1 MLEPKII
8 YEDSAVIVVDKP
20 AGLPVHADGKNEK
33 ATLVDWL
40 LTHYPDLSG
49 VGEVQKLP
57 SGEILERPGIVH
69 RLDAQT
75 SGVLVV
81 ARTQESFANLKT
93 QFQERE
99 VKKTYRAFVNGSL
112 KEERGTIDRP
122 IGSSRGGKGPRS
134 ATRPHGVMRDAVT
147 MWRLVAR
154 GKGVSY
160 VEAFPQ
166 TGRTHQIR
174 VHFSSI
180 GHPIVCDPLYGSGR
194 APQLGFSRLA
204 LHAHTLSFTHPTTG
218 EKVSFEAP
226 LPSDFV
232 EAEKELR
239 QV

>member
-1 MLEPKII
+1 MPEPKII
-8 YEDSAVIVVDKP
+8 YEDSALIVLNKP
-20 AGLPVHADGKNEK
+20 AGLPVHADGKSDK
-33 ATLVDWL
+33 STLVDWL
-40 LTHYPDLSG
+40 VAEYPEIVG

-57 SGEILERPGIVH
+57 NGEVLERPGIVH
-69 RLDAQT
+69 RLDTQT

-81 ARTQESFANLKT
+81 ARTQESFANLKE

-99 VKKTYRAFVNGSL
+99 VKKTYRAFVQGSL
-112 KEERGTIDRP
+112 KEGRGTINRP

-194 APQLGFSRLA
+194 VSQLGFSRLA
-204 LHAHTLSFTHPTTG
+204 LHAHSLSFTHPLTE

-226 LPSDFV
+226 LPPDFV

>member
-40 LTHYPDLSG
+40 LARYPDLSG

-57 SGEILERPGIVH
+57 NGEILERPGIVH

-204 LHAHTLSFTHPTTG
+204 LHAHTLSFTHPTSG